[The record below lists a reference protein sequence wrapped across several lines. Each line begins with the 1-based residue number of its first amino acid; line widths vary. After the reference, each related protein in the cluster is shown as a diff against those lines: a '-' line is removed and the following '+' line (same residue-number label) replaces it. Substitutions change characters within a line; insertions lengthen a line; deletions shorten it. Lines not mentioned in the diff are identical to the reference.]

1 MNNVIETSTICSDEG
16 NELAIPSSYSESFV
30 AEVLDYLEIRD
41 KEISILFT
49 DDAYMQNLNFEY
61 RGIDSPTDVLSFSQ
75 VQESIPF
82 DTPDTAVSSILLGDI
97 IISIETLNSNADS
110 FKVDYDEELKR
121 LLIHGILHL
130 TGMDHDTN
138 DGSEK
143 MLQLQERI
151 LHEIHVKNSI

>member
-1 MNNVIETSTICSDEG
+1 MNNVIETSTIFSDED
-16 NELAIPSSYSESFV
+16 NELAIPPSYSESFV

-75 VQESIPF
+75 VQESIPA
-82 DTPDTAVSSILLGDI
+82 DMPDTAVSSILLGDI
-97 IISIETLNSNADS
+97 IISIETLKSNADS

-138 DGSEK
+138 DSSEK

-151 LHEIHVKNSI
+151 LHDIHVKNSI